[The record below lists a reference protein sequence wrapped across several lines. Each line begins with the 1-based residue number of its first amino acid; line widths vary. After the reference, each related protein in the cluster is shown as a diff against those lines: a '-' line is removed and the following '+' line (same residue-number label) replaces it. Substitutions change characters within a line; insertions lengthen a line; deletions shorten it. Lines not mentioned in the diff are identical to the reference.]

1 MALGNEELLVRIRG
15 IDGLSAPAQKAEQ
28 SLRELGNQARR
39 SQVQMNQFGGS
50 FTGVAKDMRKWSL
63 GALQQ
68 AGYQVGD
75 FAVQV
80 ANGTSRMQAF
90 GQQAPQLLQIFGPL
104 GAAAGAAVA
113 IFAAYSVA
121 AEKAS
126 KSTSNLQA
134 AMKSLGDMA
143 STYQDK
149 FDMLRFG
156 VDTAAEATA
165 FAELTRLTKEYNDLR
180 EEYRNTDS
188 LGRRQAIAEEANQI
202 KSQIAGQKNIL
213 NELEAKR
220 KSYED
225 ALLINN
231 QMLSVELA
239 HARIA
244 GQLAQ
249 YAKDSNAAYR
259 QYYQSRIAAAQMA
272 DREERRLLIAYHGE
286 QLRVMGETQATALR
300 DVANLKKAYAEYY
313 ASRIMGEQM
322 AYPKS
327 TLKGGRSA
335 GIGGPTHEELVR
347 NDPRVQLAYSQ
358 MEIEDAAYKK
368 ALGNAKALKNV
379 VSQQLSPEL
388 KRAADLGQSVGQSF
402 ENAMMSAVKGTMSVR
417 DAFRAMAVDIISE
430 LYRVFVVKRIT
441 GFITDAVSMAALPT
455 NKPNTGTLGLPS
467 FAGGGYTGSGSRSG
481 GMDGN
486 GGFMAMLHPNES
498 VIDHTKGGS
507 GQIVVNQTINVSTG
521 VQQTVRNEIKS
532 LMPQIAESAKAA
544 VADAKRRGGS
554 YGRAFA

>member
-202 KSQIAGQKNIL
+202 KGQIAGQKNIL

-225 ALLINN
+225 ALLINK
-231 QMLSVELA
+231 QMLAVELA

-244 GQLAQ
+244 GELAQ

-368 ALGNAKALKNV
+368 ALANAKSLKKV
-379 VSQQLSPEL
+379 VSQELSPEL
-388 KRAADLGQSVGQSF
+388 KRAAELGQSIGQSF
-402 ENAMMSAVKGTMSVR
+402 ENAMMSAVKGTMSVK
-417 DAFRAMAVDIISE
+417 DAFRAMAADIISE
-430 LYRVFVVKRIT
+430 LYRVFVVKQIT
-441 GFITDAVSMAALPT
+441 GFITDAVSLAALPK

-481 GMDGN
+481 GMDGK

-498 VIDHTKGGS
+498 VIDHTRGGS
-507 GQIVVNQTINVSTG
+507 GQVVVNQTFQFSANGDESVKKIIAQSA
-521 VQQTVRNEIKS
+521 
-532 LMPQIAESAKAA
+532 PQIAMMTQQQIMDSR
-544 VADAKRRGGS
+544 RRGGQMKAVF
-554 YGRAFA
+554 G

>member
-1 MALGNEELLVRIRG
+1 MAYLLP
-15 IDGLSAPAQKAEQ
+15 LKKAEQ

-188 LGRRQAIAEEANQI
+188 LGRRQAIAEEANDI
-202 KSQIAGQKNIL
+202 KAQIAGQKNIL

-225 ALLINN
+225 ALLINK

-244 GQLAQ
+244 GELAQ

-272 DREERRLLIAYHGE
+272 DREERRLLIEYHGE

-300 DVANLKKAYAEYY
+300 DVATLKKAYAEYY

-335 GIGGPTHEELVR
+335 GIGGPTHQELVR

-368 ALGNAKALKNV
+368 ALANAKALKNV
-379 VSQQLSPEL
+379 VSQKLSPEL

-481 GMDGN
+481 GMDGK

-554 YGRAFA
+554 YGRALA